1 MVRVKAILLALVHP
15 GIRILI
21 VRRTYPQLK
30 ANHIDL
36 MRADL
41 YGIARYM
48 SSDKE
53 FIFPNGSRIA
63 FGYCDTDTDVERYQ
77 GVEYD
82 VIFIDEATTLREEWI
97 KKIVASCRGAN
108 KFPKRLY
115 YTMNP
120 GGESHAYFRRL
131 FIDRRFEEGENPD
144 DYTFIQSLV
153 TDNAA
158 LMEMQPDYLRQL
170 EALPYKLRQAWRYG
184 SWDILE
190 GVFFEEF
197 RDDPEH
203 YIDRI
208 GTHVIE
214 PFDIPKHWPIYRSFD
229 WGRAKP
235 YACHWWTIDHEGI
248 AYCILESY
256 GIGREPNEGCMW
268 DADQVFTHI
277 AEAER
282 THPWLAGKQVIGVAD
297 PSIWQKDTGI
307 SVYDVAAKHGVYF
320 SPADNKRIPGWLQ
333 FHYRLRFDDQGY
345 PRMYFFKNCAHMIR
359 TIPLMMY
366 DKRKVEDLDS
376 DLEDHACVIG
386 STVISTPSRGL
397 RIDTMVDT
405 VGYVIGHD
413 GLAHKYT
420 GCMLTKRDADVYTLT
435 TDDGRS
441 VTATPDHPFLTADG
455 KWVRMD
461 RLQLGDELME
471 VSPCRSMLYPKANRN
486 IGDECIT
493 DVATIS
499 SARESDCIGRYGRKK
514 MAGKC
519 QKDITSIISTETSP
533 TMRLRTFNSLKPLSI
548 CRFTARR
555 GRVTLN
561 ISNASGRS
569 LLRGTDQRKAE
580 SGTANMGEKAG
591 NRERRKRMF
600 ARNAARRLN
609 LLTSTQS
616 RLTDFAGT
624 IVNQLTEG
632 RLELTISGAV
642 ASGADKNTVQ
652 TSICKR
658 GFAQE
663 NVVPKNA
670 RVKAIVY
677 AGKHDVY
684 NMTVEGSH
692 SYIANG
698 LAVHNC
704 DSGRYF
710 CMMHP
715 ITPVEPKPTP
725 TIIIDPLQSMDVQ
738 MQRYR
743 RTF

>member
-1 MVRVKAILLALVHP
+1 MRSKSILLALVNP

-30 ANHIDL
+30 ANHIDV

-48 SSDKE
+48 ATDKE
-53 FIFPNGSRIA
+53 FIFPNGSRII
-63 FGYCDTDTDVERYQ
+63 FGYCDTDADAERYQ

-82 VIFIDEATTLREEWI
+82 VIFLDEATTLREEWV
-97 KKIVASCRGAN
+97 KKIGASMRGAN
-108 KFPKRLY
+108 GFMKRTY
-115 YTMNP
+115 FTMNP
-120 GGESHAYFRRL
+120 GGESHTYFKRL
-131 FIDRRFEEGENPD
+131 FIDRRFEDGENPD
-144 DYTFIQSLV
+144 DYVFIQSLV
-153 TDNAA
+153 TDNQA

-170 EALPYKLRQAWRYG
+170 EALPYKLRQAWRFG

-197 RDDPEH
+197 RDDPAH

-208 GTHVIE
+208 DTHVIE
-214 PFDIPKHWPIYRSFD
+214 PFDVPRHWPIYRSFD

-235 YACHWWTIDHEGI
+235 YACHWWTIDHDGI

-268 DADQVFTHI
+268 DADEVFEHI
-277 AEAER
+277 AKTER
-282 THPWLAGKQVIGVAD
+282 EHPWLKSKDIQGIAD
-297 PSIWQKDTGI
+297 PSIWQKDTGV
-307 SVYDVAAKHGVYF
+307 SVQDVAASKGVYF
-320 SPADNKRIPGWLQ
+320 SPGDNSRIPGWLQ
-333 FHYRLRFDDQGY
+333 VHYRLRFDETGV
-345 PRMYFFKNCAHMIR
+345 PRMYIFQNCAHIIR
-359 TIPLMMY
+359 TFPLMMY

-397 RIDTMVDT
+397 RIDAMVDT

-413 GLAHKYT
+413 GLPHKYT
-420 GCMLTKRDADVYTLT
+420 GCMLTKRGADVYTLI

-455 KWVRMD
+455 RWVRMD
-461 RLQLGDELME
+461 RLQPGEELME
-471 VSPCRSMLYPKANRN
+471 VSPCGSMLYPKTNRN

-493 DVATIS
+493 DAGTTS
-499 SARESDCIGRYGRKK
+499 SARESDCIGQYGRKTT
-514 MAGKC
+514 AGKFR
-519 QKDITSIISTETSP
+519 KAITSIISTGTSP
-533 TMRLRTFNSLKPLSI
+533 TMRLRTFNFLKPLSI

-555 GRVTLN
+555 GGATLN
-561 ISNASGRS
+561 ISNASDRS

-591 NRERRKRMF
+591 KRERRKRMF
-600 ARNAARRLN
+600 ARSAARRLN
-609 LLTSTQS
+609 LLTSTRS
-616 RLTDFAGT
+616 RVTDFAAT
-624 IVNQLTEG
+624 TADQPTAG
-632 RLELTISGAV
+632 RLVLTISGAI
-642 ASGADKNTVQ
+642 ANGAAKNTAQINTCRRDFVQ
-652 TSICKR
+652 EYAR
-658 GFAQE
+658 
-663 NVVPKNA
+663 PKNA
-670 RVKAIVY
+670 RVKVITY

-704 DSGRYF
+704 DSVRYF

-715 ITPVEPKPTP
+715 ITPVLPKPIP
-725 TIIIDPLQSMDVQ
+725 SIILDPLQSMDVQ

-743 RTF
+743 RQF